1 MYFVVCWMLVCAS
14 VGEGFSVC
22 NPNNNLFLHTL
33 ATVSGLPYS
42 QSQSIAVATSLCV
55 KAITPTGHAYVTAM
69 THIMCMSRLWHTSRI
84 CHAYYTHTSYM
95 CHAYHTRHAYVMA
108 VATRSCM
115 CHGEPPVQTKQG
127 TTGSNPIGHTRSRIR
142 GVRSP
147 QDSVCHVTTY
157 SAAHRCSIKRMCRMT
172 LRYGPCGVVARRR
185 KVSELKGITRCWGKQ
200 DW

>member
-1 MYFVVCWMLVCAS
+1 
-14 VGEGFSVC
+14 
-22 NPNNNLFLHTL
+22 
-33 ATVSGLPYS
+33 
-42 QSQSIAVATSLCV
+42 
-55 KAITPTGHAYVTAM
+55 
-69 THIMCMSRLWHTSRI
+69 
-84 CHAYYTHTSYM
+84 M

-127 TTGSNPIGHTRSRIR
+127 TTGSNPIGHTRSRIK

-172 LRYGPCGVVARRR
+172 LRYSPCGVVARRR
-185 KVSELKGITRCWGKQ
+185 KVSELKGITLAVEVNKTGSSVSLTPSNHLWMSPISHCVYCGSEGFQSRTSTQVFNILEATFYGKCNAFKMENWQ
-200 DW
+200 TRKQIY